1 MTSKATATQVQEC
14 NNKRQ
19 ALSQLRRIKWQ
30 DKIKFK
36 TKSQKKLY
44 DTIESKTLTFC
55 AGPAGTGKSFIS
67 LYYALKDLSNKAT
80 PTDGIV
86 LCRPLVSIDNE
97 SIGYLPGNVDEKVDP
112 HMLAYWQS
120 IEKLIGK
127 QRAQVL
133 VDAEVIKVLPL
144 AFFRGITLENKIV
157 IYDEA
162 QNSTPTAMKSFLT
175 RLGENS
181 KMIVMGDVNQSDLKK
196 VSGLEDAIKRLIRLN
211 EVGFSG
217 FTKHDIVRHGLIEKI
232 LDKYEEDNK
241 LYDSVEY
248 FLETLINKHADK
260 AVYKNGNG
268 VKNGA

>member
-1 MTSKATATQVQEC
+1 MSSKATAKAQEC

-19 ALSQLRRIKWQ
+19 ALSQLRRIKW
-30 DKIKFK
+30 DELVKFK
-36 TKSQKKLY
+36 TRSQEKLY
-44 DTIESKTLTFC
+44 NTISEKTLTFC

-67 LYYALKDLSNKAT
+67 LYYALKDLASKNT
-80 PTDGIV
+80 STDGIV
-86 LCRPLVSIDNE
+86 LCRPLVPIDNE
-97 SIGYLPGNVDEKVDP
+97 SLGYLPGDVDEKVDP

-127 QRAQVL
+127 QIAQVL
-133 VDAEVIKVLPL
+133 VDAEIIKVLPL

-157 IYDEA
+157 VYDEA

-175 RLGENS
+175 RLGDNS
-181 KMIVMGDVNQSDLKK
+181 KMVVMGDVNQSDLKK
-196 VSGLEDAIKRLIRLN
+196 QSGLEDAIKRLINLK

-248 FLETLINKHADK
+248 FLESLIHRQMGTNS
-260 AVYKNGNG
+260 YKNGNG
-268 VKNGA
+268 VRKNA